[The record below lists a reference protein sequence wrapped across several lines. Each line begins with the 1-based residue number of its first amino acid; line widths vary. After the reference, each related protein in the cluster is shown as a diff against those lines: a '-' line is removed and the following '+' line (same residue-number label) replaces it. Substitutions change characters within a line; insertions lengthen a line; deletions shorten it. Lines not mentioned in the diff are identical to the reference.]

1 MPRVRNFS
9 HLVKVGPMA
18 TRREPVALRDQLVE
32 TIHRIDATQP
42 LMVRSALFARVSNH
56 EATYAAILRDARLR
70 RVPQDEEEMT
80 CCFIPKPFQA
90 LNRRPLTGTPPSC
103 AYASSAR
110 APSAAIL
117 RCGSRWPDMMSA
129 ARCAGRISR
138 R

>member
-32 TIHRIDATQP
+32 TIHRIDAAQP

-80 CCFIPKPFQA
+80 CCFNPKPFQA
-90 LNRRPLTGTPPSC
+90 LNPRAPTGHLSHADMHLRRGRRRQPFCG
-103 AYASSAR
+103 AAR
-110 APSAAIL
+110 A
-117 RCGSRWPDMMSA
+117 
-129 ARCAGRISR
+129 GRT
-138 R
+138 